1 MAIDMIENNELSA
14 LGESRLKSMSF
25 INEGNNYQN
34 YIGDDFYN
42 LFGSRRKKKN
52 KFREDVRKLYDN
64 FKTDC
69 ESLALNI
76 DIVTTDL
83 ETLVKRSGGK
93 SSLEIKEKIDE
104 TQIVLGEL
112 KKIQSQQQ
120 CVMKTAA
127 AEKELQSA
135 ENIKTLIDLSDS
147 SVAKAQAELA
157 GLDDSKKDEMNTNTY
172 IYIAGGVLAVGI
184 IGVLI
189 YKMNK

>member
-42 LFGSRRKKKN
+42 LFGSRRRKKN
-52 KFREDVRKLYDN
+52 KFREQVRVLYDN

-69 ESLALNI
+69 ESLATNI
-76 DIVTTDL
+76 DIVLTDL

-112 KKIQSQQQ
+112 KKIQTQQQ

>member
-69 ESLALNI
+69 ESLATNI

-184 IGVLI
+184 ISVLI

>member
-69 ESLALNI
+69 ESLATNI

>member
-1 MAIDMIENNELSA
+1 MAIDMIEQNELSA
-14 LGESRLKSMSF
+14 LGESRLKSMNF
-25 INEGNNYQN
+25 VNDANNYQN

-42 LFGSRRKKKN
+42 LFGSRRKKKT

-69 ESLALNI
+69 ESLATNI

-93 SSLEIKEKIDE
+93 SSLEFKEKIDE

-112 KKIQSQQQ
+112 KKIQTQQQ
-120 CVMKTAA
+120 CVLKSAA

-135 ENIKTLIDLSDS
+135 ENIKTLVDLSDR
-147 SVAKAQAELA
+147 SVAMAQAELS
-157 GLDDSKKDEMNTNTY
+157 GIDNSKKDEMSTNTY

-184 IGVLI
+184 IGVLL
-189 YKMNK
+189 YKMKK

>member
-69 ESLALNI
+69 ESLATNI

-120 CVMKTAA
+120 CIMKTAA

>member
-52 KFREDVRKLYDN
+52 KFREDVRKIYDN

-69 ESLALNI
+69 ESLATNI

-83 ETLVKRSGGK
+83 ENLVKRSGGK

-184 IGVLI
+184 ISVLI

>member
-189 YKMNK
+189 FKMNK

>member
-69 ESLALNI
+69 ESLATNI

-147 SVAKAQAELA
+147 SVAKAQAELV

-172 IYIAGGVLAVGI
+172 IYIAGGILAVGI